1 MKRRYVRKGI
11 ICKECAYC
19 RRKLPESEFNFRAD
33 APDQLQYYCQE
44 CNKKYC
50 KDWSAQRKM
59 LPNKK
64 R

>member
-11 ICKECAYC
+11 ICKECSNC
-19 RRKLPESEFNFRAD
+19 QQILPESEFNLKEA
-33 APDQLQYYCQE
+33 APDKLQCYCRS

-50 KDWSAQRKM
+50 LEWQKQRK
-59 LPNKK
+59 LSQK